1 MPGNSMTRQHE
12 NPRWL
17 KTNKVDYRNLFRSS
31 PLFILVLILLNDSKT
46 YKTNTV
52 CQKLFLIN
60 LTGLA
65 FFFHRHVFFF
75 FFNCIHLQH
84 LLIRIWRV
92 PEQRELKV
100 AGNRVFFIFL
110 PVISLIQVIII
121 HFLRSKFHFEDT
133 YASIIPFLWMDKVKA
148 PEQAVIFNKSCVS
161 NQFN

>member
-1 MPGNSMTRQHE
+1 MTGMPGNSMTRQHE

-65 FFFHRHVFFF
+65 FFFIVMFFSSFLIVFICNTYWFASEECQNKENSKWLEIVFFF
-75 FFNCIHLQH
+75 YFSSCYFLDSGYHYSFSTI
-84 LLIRIWRV
+84 
-92 PEQRELKV
+92 KV
-100 AGNRVFFIFL
+100 SFRGYVR
-110 PVISLIQVIII
+110 
-121 HFLRSKFHFEDT
+121 
-133 YASIIPFLWMDKVKA
+133 
-148 PEQAVIFNKSCVS
+148 
-161 NQFN
+161 

>member
-17 KTNKVDYRNLFRSS
+17 KTNKVDYRNLSRSS

-52 CQKLFLIN
+52 CQKLFLVN

-65 FFFHRHVFFF
+65 SFFFFFHRHVFFF
-75 FFNCIHLQH
+75 FFNRIHLQH

-100 AGNRVFFIFL
+100 AGNRVFFFFFFLLFPWFRLSLFIFYDQSF
-110 PVISLIQVIII
+110 ISRIRTLV
-121 HFLRSKFHFEDT
+121 
-133 YASIIPFLWMDKVKA
+133 
-148 PEQAVIFNKSCVS
+148 
-161 NQFN
+161 